1 MIIKI
6 KLTYS
11 VLRRI
16 IKSNHK
22 CGARCGA
29 DMANLTDLK
38 AKNIKPGDRN
48 IPDGTV
54 VGLRLEAG
62 IAKGRGKWILRYV
75 SPETTKRRDMGLGVY
90 PAVSITDARK
100 AASQAREL
108 IRDGKDP
115 IEARRNDRLENKINT
130 QALTFEQAAHMVH
143 EDMKPAWKNPKHAA
157 QWITTLEMH
166 VFPKIGSRK
175 VRDLKAKN
183 FADALTII
191 WIEKPET
198 ALRVKQR
205 CSVVMDWCVA
215 QEMCDGNPVGVVGK
229 LLPKQP
235 ASRERVVHQPSMA
248 WSEVP
253 GFIDEVLHNGQ
264 ASLSKSMLEFLV
276 ITAARS
282 GEVRGMTWDEVDLT
296 KAVWTVPAS
305 RMKTK
310 VKHRVPLSV
319 RAVEIL
325 TAQQSKADHPTLVFP
340 TIRGKVPSDMILTK
354 FLRDHNIMSSE
365 AGRTATAH
373 GFRSSFRNWGSE
385 NGYPRDYAERAL
397 AHTISNQVEAAYHT
411 TDLLDQRRDMMEA
424 WSQYVCGTEDH
435 GNKVI
440 HLSRRGSN
448 SS

>member
-1 MIIKI
+1 MTNNALHRTIQ
-6 KLTYS
+6 
-11 VLRRI
+11 
-16 IKSNHK
+16 SNHK
-22 CGARCGA
+22 CGAECGA
-29 DMANLTDLK
+29 GMANLTDLK
-38 AKNIKPGDRN
+38 AKSIKPGNRN

-54 VGLRLEAG
+54 VGLRLEAST
-62 IAKGRGKWILRYV
+62 AKGQGKWILRYV

-90 PAVSITDARK
+90 PEVSITDARK

-115 IEARRNDRLENKINT
+115 IEVRRNDKLENKVNS
-130 QALTFEQAAHMVH
+130 QALTFEQAARRVH
-143 EDMKPAWKNPKHAA
+143 EEMKRAWKNPKHAT

-175 VRDLKAKN
+175 IKDLKAKD

-215 QEMCDGNPVGVVGK
+215 QEMCDGNPVGVVDK

-235 ASRERVVHQPSMA
+235 AARERVVHQPSMA

-253 GFIDEVLHNGQ
+253 EFVESELRNGQ
-264 ASLSKSMLEFLV
+264 SLLSKLMLEFL
-276 ITAARS
+276 ILTAARS
-282 GEVRGMTWDEVDLT
+282 GEVRGMTWDEVDLV
-296 KAVWTVPAS
+296 KAIWTIPAN

-310 VKHRVPLSV
+310 VEHRVPLSV
-319 RAVEIL
+319 RAIEIL
-325 TAQQSKADHPTLVFP
+325 TEQKCKAEHPTIVFP

-373 GFRSSFRNWGSE
+373 GFRSSFRNWASE

-397 AHTISNQVEAAYHT
+397 AHTILNQVEAAYHT
-411 TDLLDQRRDMMEA
+411 TDLLDQRREMMEA
-424 WSQYVCGTEDH
+424 WSQYVCGTEEN

-440 HLSRRGSN
+440 NLNRRGSN
-448 SS
+448 GS

>member
-1 MIIKI
+1 MQSSYKC
-6 KLTYS
+6 
-11 VLRRI
+11 RAE
-16 IKSNHK
+16 
-22 CGARCGA
+22 CGARV
-29 DMANLTDLK
+29 ANLTDLK
-38 AKNIKPGDRN
+38 AKNIKPEDKN

-54 VGLRLEAG
+54 AGLRLIPG
-62 IAKGRGKWILRYV
+62 KVKGHGKWSLLFT
-75 SPETTKRRDMGLGVY
+75 SPETHKRRDMGLGAY
-90 PAVSITDARK
+90 PSVSITEVRK
-100 AASQAREL
+100 AASAAREL
-108 IRDGKDP
+108 IRNGTDP
-115 IEARRNDRLENKINT
+115 IKARNT
-130 QALTFEQAAHMVH
+130 AKVSRKVDAQALTFEQAAYNAYQSLKLGWTSARHRA
-143 EDMKPAWKNPKHAA
+143 EWLNSLKRF
-157 QWITTLEMH
+157 
-166 VFPKIGSRK
+166 VFPKLGRREVK
-175 VRDLKAKN
+175 GLKAKD
-183 FADALTII
+183 FADALSII
-191 WIEKPET
+191 WIDKPDT
-198 ALRVKQR
+198 ASRLKQR

-235 ASRERVVHQPSMA
+235 SKRDRVVHQPSLP

-253 GFIDEVLHNGQ
+253 AFIDEVLHNKQ
-264 ASLSKSMLEFLV
+264 ASLSKLMLEFL
-276 ITAARS
+276 ILTAARS

-325 TAQQSKADHPTLVFP
+325 TEQQSKADHPTLVFP
-340 TIRGKVPSDMILTK
+340 SIGGKVPSDMILTK

-373 GFRSSFRNWGSE
+373 GFRSSFRNWASE

-411 TDLLDQRRDMMEA
+411 TDLLDQRRDMMET
-424 WSQYVCGTEDH
+424 WSQYVCGIENH
-435 GNKVI
+435 GNKVV

-448 SS
+448 GS

>member
-1 MIIKI
+1 
-6 KLTYS
+6 
-11 VLRRI
+11 
-16 IKSNHK
+16 
-22 CGARCGA
+22 
-29 DMANLTDLK
+29 MANLTDLK

-54 VGLRLEAG
+54 VGLRLEASK
-62 IAKGRGKWILRYV
+62 AKGQGKWILRYV

-90 PAVSITDARK
+90 PTVSITEARK
-100 AASQAREL
+100 AASKAREL

-115 IEARRNDRLENKINT
+115 IEARRDDKIKNKVNT
-130 QALTFEQAAHMVH
+130 QAPTFEQAARMVH
-143 EDMKPAWKNPKHAA
+143 EDMKPAWKNPKHAT
-157 QWITTLEMH
+157 QWIATLVIY
-166 VFPKIGSRK
+166 VFPKIGPRK
-175 VRDLKAKN
+175 VKDLKAKD

-198 ALRVKQR
+198 ALRIKQR

-215 QEMCDGNPVGVVGK
+215 QEMCDGNPVGVVDK

-235 ASRERVVHQPSMA
+235 AARERVVHQPSME

-253 GFIDEVLHNGQ
+253 EFVESELRNGK
-264 ASLSKSMLEFLV
+264 SLLSKLMLEFL
-276 ITAARS
+276 ILTAARS
-282 GEVRGMTWDEVDLT
+282 GEIRAMTWDEVDLV
-296 KAVWTVPAS
+296 KAVWTVPAI
-305 RMKTK
+305 RMKAK
-310 VKHRVPLSV
+310 VEHRVPLSV

-325 TAQQSKADHPTLVFP
+325 TEQQAKADHLTLVFP
-340 TIRGKVPSDMILTK
+340 TVRGKVPSDMILTK

-373 GFRSSFRNWGSE
+373 GFRSSFRNWASE

-397 AHTISNQVEAAYHT
+397 AHTILNRVEAAYHT
-411 TDLLDQRRDMMEA
+411 TDLLDQRRGMMET

-440 HLSRRGSN
+440 AIAREAS
-448 SS
+448 

>member
-1 MIIKI
+1 MQ
-6 KLTYS
+6 
-11 VLRRI
+11 
-16 IKSNHK
+16 SNYK
-22 CGARCGA
+22 CGAMCGA
-29 DMANLTDLK
+29 DMVKLTDLK
-38 AKNIKPGDRN
+38 AKSIKPGDRN
-48 IPDGTV
+48 IPDGTII
-54 VGLRLEAG
+54 GMRLEAG
-62 IAKGRGKWILRYV
+62 KAKGQGKWILRYV

-100 AASQAREL
+100 AASTAREL
-108 IRDGKDP
+108 IRNGIDP
-115 IEARRNDRLENKINT
+115 IDTRRNDKLENKVNA
-130 QALTFEQAAHMVH
+130 QALTFEQAARMAH

-157 QWITTLEMH
+157 QWIATLEVY
-166 VFPKIGSRK
+166 VFPKIGPRK
-175 VRDLKAKN
+175 VKNLKVKD

-215 QEMCDGNPVGVVGK
+215 QEMCAGNPVSVVAK

-235 ASRERVVHQPSMA
+235 AARERVVHQPSMA

-253 GFIDEVLHNGQ
+253 GFVESKLRNGQ
-264 ASLSKSMLEFLV
+264 NLLSKLMLEFL
-276 ITAARS
+276 ILTSARS
-282 GEVRGMTWDEVDLT
+282 GEVRGMAWNEVDFA

-310 VKHRVPLSV
+310 VEHRVPLSV

-325 TAQQSKADHPTLVFP
+325 MAQKAKADHPILVFP
-340 TIRGKVPSDMILTK
+340 SIRGKVPSDMILTK

-373 GFRSSFRNWGSE
+373 GFRSSFRNWASE
-385 NGYPRDYAERAL
+385 NGYPRDHAERAL
-397 AHTISNQVEAAYHT
+397 AHTIRNQVEAAYHT

-435 GNKVI
+435 GNKVV

-448 SS
+448 G